1 MRKQR
6 PHATSLLVA
15 FVMTM
20 DNYVEDANDNQIND
34 DKNDVNDV
42 DKDNYQFCIFLDLKW
57 FGRSITMVQIINV
70 FK

>member
-20 DNYVEDANDNQIND
+20 DNYVEDANDNQFND
-34 DKNDVNDV
+34 DKNDVNHANKV
-42 DKDNYQFCIFLDLKW
+42 NYQFCIFLDLK
-57 FGRSITMVQIINV
+57 
-70 FK
+70 